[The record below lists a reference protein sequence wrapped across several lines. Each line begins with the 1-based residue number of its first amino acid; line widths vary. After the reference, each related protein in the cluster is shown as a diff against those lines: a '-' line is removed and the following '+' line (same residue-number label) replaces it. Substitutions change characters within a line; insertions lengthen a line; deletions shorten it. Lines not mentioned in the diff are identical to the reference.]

1 MILTF
6 TCQCCGKLVP
16 WNPRIKKQKFC
27 SSRDCQN
34 TRRYTNTKARVTK
47 SSECR
52 FLRRARNKRWRD
64 NYPAHEYQKEYRKK
78 HPEYVNCNR
87 EGQIERNK
95 KRKPESSSMIV
106 KTYALSPQPLQ
117 DGLYRGF
124 EIKSGKI
131 VKTYALLSQMYVQS
145 TVEAYSLPN
154 TV

>member
-16 WNPRIKKQKFC
+16 RNPRIKKQKFC
-27 SSRDCQN
+27 PSRACQN
-34 TRRYTNTKARVTK
+34 TRRYIITKTRVTK

-52 FLRRARNKRWRD
+52 SLRRARNKRWRD

-87 EGQIERNK
+87 EAQRERNK

-106 KTYALSPQPLQ
+106 KTYALSLQPLQ

-124 EIKSGKI
+124 EVKSGKI
-131 VKTYALLSQMYVQS
+131 VKTYALLTRMQVHSAMQ
-145 TVEAYSLPN
+145 AIFPPN

>member
-6 TCQCCGKLVP
+6 TCHCCGKLVP
-16 WNPRIKKQKFC
+16 RNPRIKKQKFC
-27 SSRDCQN
+27 SSRACQN
-34 TRRYTNTKARVTK
+34 TRRYTITKARVTK

-52 FLRRARNKRWRD
+52 FLRRARNKRWRY

-78 HPEYVNCNR
+78 HPEYVKRNN
-87 EGQIERNK
+87 ELQKGRNK

-106 KTYALSPQPLQ
+106 KTYALSPRPLQ

-124 EIKSGKI
+124 EVKSGKI
-131 VKTYALLSQMYVQS
+131 VKTYALPTQMQVQS
-145 TVEAYSLPN
+145 AMQAVFPPN

>member
-6 TCQCCGKLVP
+6 TCHCCGKLVP
-16 WNPRIKKQKFC
+16 RNPRIKKQKFC
-27 SSRDCQN
+27 SSRVCQN
-34 TRRYTNTKARVTK
+34 TRRYTITKSRVTK
-47 SSECR
+47 SSQCR

-78 HPEYVNCNR
+78 HPEYVKRNN
-87 EGQIERNK
+87 ELQKGRNK

-106 KTYALSPQPLQ
+106 KTYSLSPQPLQ

-124 EIKSGKI
+124 EIKNGKI
-131 VKTYALLSQMYVQS
+131 VKTYALLSQMRVHSAMQAIFPS
-145 TVEAYSLPN
+145 N